1 LHTTKGSSSSQKDGG
16 SIVNKKE
23 RNSWDDDDG
32 RKREMEIHC
41 LEDQVMRD
49 GLLIR
54 RQCIMLNGVRDGAA
68 GFVTLITN
76 YNMLT
81 NCFKFD

>member
-1 LHTTKGSSSSQKDGG
+1 
-16 SIVNKKE
+16 
-23 RNSWDDDDG
+23 
-32 RKREMEIHC
+32 MEIHC